1 MELPPTFVT
10 LPIYNLSTNNDYE
23 FKIKIKIKI

>member
-10 LPIYNLSTNNDYE
+10 LPIYNLPTNNDYE